1 MPMIQC
7 PECGTNIAA
16 TARTCPYCGYVG
28 DDPAQPIGAQ
38 AVYEPAPQLQFEI
51 ERWNPRTD
59 TMDTQRVDLAPEDNR
74 RIWDAL
80 KDWKHVQAMLP
91 ALAEAVLAMARSEK
105 QWVADIPKYYA
116 PEDNRR
122 IWDALKDWKHV
133 QAMLPALAEAVLAMA
148 RSEKQWVADIPKY
161 YEKLLDDGQVFF
173 RPDRNGQILP
183 HLALAEAVLAM
194 ARSEKQWVADIP
206 KYYEKLLDDGQVFFR
221 PDRNGQ
227 ILPHLVGKNGRIV
240 KQARLKEIVTMP
252 ELLPNLQHLETQTA
266 LAMIM
271 SQLENVQEQIAQI
284 RGELQQDRLAKADA
298 AWDQLNQ
305 AHLETQTALAM
316 IMSQLEN
323 VQEQIAQI
331 RGELQQDRLAK
342 ADAAW
347 DQLNQALK
355 ITDGRRREQA
365 VMIAIGEEQIAQIRG
380 ELQQDRLAKADAAWD
395 QLNQAL
401 KITDGRRREQA
412 VMIAIGAGTE
422 AKRTLMRHFAGCRA
436 LIEGNADQSE
446 WQLILGDLFKG
457 TAKKEAIGAGTEAK
471 RTLMRHFAG
480 CRALIEGNADQS
492 EWQLI
497 LGDLFKG
504 TAKKER
510 GEIEAR
516 MAYDDLDGILN
527 CVRVETAGHMAIGD
541 TDAARC
547 SLKEF
552 ATFIETE
559 QLDDRDTILKIDSR
573 LPSAQKRPEVVDEFD
588 AIAQRTMQLS

>member
-7 PECGTNIAA
+7 PECGTHIAA

-105 QWVADIPKYYA
+105 QWVADIPKYY
-116 PEDNRR
+116 
-122 IWDALKDWKHV
+122 
-133 QAMLPALAEAVLAMA
+133 
-148 RSEKQWVADIPKY
+148 
-161 YEKLLDDGQVFF
+161 
-173 RPDRNGQILP
+173 
-183 HLALAEAVLAM
+183 
-194 ARSEKQWVADIP
+194 
-206 KYYEKLLDDGQVFFR
+206 EKLLDDGQVFFR

-240 KQARLKEIVTMP
+240 KQVRLKEIVTMP
-252 ELLPNLQHLETQTA
+252 ELLHNLQ
-266 LAMIM
+266 
-271 SQLENVQEQIAQI
+271 
-284 RGELQQDRLAKADA
+284 
-298 AWDQLNQ
+298 
-305 AHLETQTALAM
+305 HLETQTALAM

-365 VMIAIGEEQIAQIRG
+365 VMIAIG
-380 ELQQDRLAKADAAWD
+380 
-395 QLNQAL
+395 
-401 KITDGRRREQA
+401 
-412 VMIAIGAGTE
+412 AGTE
-422 AKRTLMRHFAGCRA
+422 AKRTLMRHFAGCLH
-436 LIEGNADQSE
+436 LIEGNADQNE
-446 WQLILGDLFKG
+446 ARLIIGDIFKG
-457 TAKKEAIGAGTEAK
+457 KS
-471 RTLMRHFAG
+471 
-480 CRALIEGNADQS
+480 N
-492 EWQLI
+492 
-497 LGDLFKG
+497 
-504 TAKKER
+504 KER

-516 MAYDDLDGILN
+516 MAYDDLVGILN
-527 CVRVETAGHMAIGD
+527 CVRVETEGHMAIGD
-541 TDAARC
+541 TEAARC

-588 AIAQRTMQLS
+588 AIAQRTMQLSALTVGESVPKQLLEAYRPPQDDEDEKEDAIAETDEAAEPSVAVTVTGETIGVESYEKEEA

>member
-105 QWVADIPKYYA
+105 QWVADIPKYY
-116 PEDNRR
+116 
-122 IWDALKDWKHV
+122 
-133 QAMLPALAEAVLAMA
+133 
-148 RSEKQWVADIPKY
+148 
-161 YEKLLDDGQVFF
+161 
-173 RPDRNGQILP
+173 
-183 HLALAEAVLAM
+183 
-194 ARSEKQWVADIP
+194 
-206 KYYEKLLDDGQVFFR
+206 EKLLDDGQVFFR

-240 KQARLKEIVTMP
+240 KQVRLKEIVTMP
-252 ELLPNLQHLETQTA
+252 ELLHNLQHLETQAA

-271 SQLENVQEQIAQI
+271 N
-284 RGELQQDRLAKADA
+284 
-298 AWDQLNQ
+298 
-305 AHLETQTALAM
+305 
-316 IMSQLEN
+316 QLEN

-365 VMIAIGEEQIAQIRG
+365 VIIAIG
-380 ELQQDRLAKADAAWD
+380 
-395 QLNQAL
+395 
-401 KITDGRRREQA
+401 T
-412 VMIAIGAGTE
+412 GTE
-422 AKRTLMRHFAGCRA
+422 AKHTLMRHFASCLH
-436 LIEGNADQSE
+436 LIEGNADQNE
-446 WQLILGDLFKG
+446 ARLIIGDIFKG
-457 TAKKEAIGAGTEAK
+457 KS
-471 RTLMRHFAG
+471 
-480 CRALIEGNADQS
+480 N
-492 EWQLI
+492 
-497 LGDLFKG
+497 
-504 TAKKER
+504 KER

-516 MAYDDLDGILN
+516 MAYDDLVGILN
-527 CVRVETAGHMAIGD
+527 CVRVETEGHMAIGD
-541 TDAARC
+541 TEAARC

-588 AIAQRTMQLS
+588 AIAQRTMQLSALTAGESVPKQLLEAYRPPQDDEDEKEDAIAETDEAAEPSVAVTVTSETIGVESYEKEEA

>member
-7 PECGTNIAA
+7 PECSTHIAA

-91 ALAEAVLAMARSEK
+91 
-105 QWVADIPKYYA
+105 
-116 PEDNRR
+116 
-122 IWDALKDWKHV
+122 
-133 QAMLPALAEAVLAMA
+133 
-148 RSEKQWVADIPKY
+148 
-161 YEKLLDDGQVFF
+161 
-173 RPDRNGQILP
+173 
-183 HLALAEAVLAM
+183 ALAEAVLAM

-305 AHLETQTALAM
+305 A
-316 IMSQLEN
+316 
-323 VQEQIAQI
+323 
-331 RGELQQDRLAK
+331 
-342 ADAAW
+342 
-347 DQLNQALK
+347 LK

-365 VMIAIGEEQIAQIRG
+365 VIIAIG
-380 ELQQDRLAKADAAWD
+380 
-395 QLNQAL
+395 
-401 KITDGRRREQA
+401 T
-412 VMIAIGAGTE
+412 GTE
-422 AKRTLMRHFAGCRA
+422 AKHTLMRHFASCLH
-436 LIEGNADQSE
+436 LIEGNADQNE
-446 WQLILGDLFKG
+446 ARLIIGDIFKG
-457 TAKKEAIGAGTEAK
+457 KS
-471 RTLMRHFAG
+471 
-480 CRALIEGNADQS
+480 N
-492 EWQLI
+492 
-497 LGDLFKG
+497 
-504 TAKKER
+504 KER

-516 MAYDDLDGILN
+516 MAYDDLVGILN
-527 CVRVETAGHMAIGD
+527 CVRVETEGHMAIGD
-541 TDAARC
+541 TEAARR

-559 QLDDRDTILKIDSR
+559 QLNDRDTILKIDSR

-588 AIAQRTMQLS
+588 AIAQRTMQLSALTAGESVPKQLLEAYRPPQDDEDEKEDAIAETDEAAEPSVAVTVTSETIGVESYEKEEA

>member
-7 PECGTNIAA
+7 PECGTHIAA

-38 AVYEPAPQLQFEI
+38 AVYEPAPQLLFEI

-59 TMDTQRVDLAPEDNR
+59 TMDTQRVDL
-74 RIWDAL
+74 
-80 KDWKHVQAMLP
+80 
-91 ALAEAVLAMARSEK
+91 
-105 QWVADIPKYYA
+105 A

-183 HLALAEAVLAM
+183 HL
-194 ARSEKQWVADIP
+194 
-206 KYYEKLLDDGQVFFR
+206 
-221 PDRNGQ
+221 
-227 ILPHLVGKNGRIV
+227 VGKNGRIV
-240 KQARLKEIVTMP
+240 KQVRLKEIVTMP
-252 ELLPNLQHLETQTA
+252 ELLPNLQ
-266 LAMIM
+266 
-271 SQLENVQEQIAQI
+271 
-284 RGELQQDRLAKADA
+284 
-298 AWDQLNQ
+298 
-305 AHLETQTALAM
+305 HLETQTALAM

-365 VMIAIGEEQIAQIRG
+365 VMIAIG
-380 ELQQDRLAKADAAWD
+380 
-395 QLNQAL
+395 
-401 KITDGRRREQA
+401 
-412 VMIAIGAGTE
+412 
-422 AKRTLMRHFAGCRA
+422 
-436 LIEGNADQSE
+436 
-446 WQLILGDLFKG
+446 
-457 TAKKEAIGAGTEAK
+457 AK

-541 TDAARC
+541 TDAARR

-552 ATFIETE
+552 ADFIETE

-588 AIAQRTMQLS
+588 AIAQRTMQLSALTAGESVPKQLLEAYRPLQDDEDEKEDAIAETDEAAEPSVAVTVTNETIGVESYEKEEA